1 MGQNNPMPKGFGW
14 RGWMLMIYQMIAYIG
29 YVAFTSY
36 PVNVLSSQVGGTTV
50 TTFIT
55 MVGSLL
61 SFIITYFIV
70 APRIGRIRNQKAL
83 SLLFGIISMAV
94 GTLIIVIPADTM
106 RVLWCIVFG
115 CGLLTFPL
123 WANTMT
129 TILIGNWFPRK
140 KGTVMGIVTLSYPLA
155 SAICLSL
162 FTGAHGA
169 KLAETGSVVKA
180 NITAWLPFYIACIV
194 GLIICAVFVKTYPED
209 CGCFRDNDKSFTKE
223 KADKMLALELENRKK
238 SVWKR
243 SKIWGCAQWWFAII
257 PTNIIMLTAVAF
269 MVQIV
274 PALISFNDK
283 FTIFAIPGF
292 KLMSM
297 GFTSVLFMM
306 GIVAMIGS
314 YVLGLLDTKFGTKKA
329 IFITSIIMTI
339 CGILGAIDNAWTIFA
354 ATMLLGVFMGAGS
367 NFGFSALV
375 RYWRPEDFPA
385 VYTGAPPLNT
395 VMNAVFPY
403 IFAAIGAQALGYH
416 GTFIFVA
423 VLGVISIVLN
433 SLFNPKK
440 LADYDAKLRAEAGL
454 PVDNVLYDRVGMEER
469 ANAAKKAAK

>member
-1 MGQNNPMPKGFGW
+1 MSQSMPKSFGW
-14 RGWMLMIYQMIAYIG
+14 RGWMLMIYQMCAYVG

-36 PVNVLSSQVGGTTV
+36 PVNVLSDIVGGTTV
-50 TTFIT
+50 TTLIT
-55 MVGSLL
+55 MIGSLL
-61 SFIITYFIV
+61 SFFITYFIV

-83 SLLFGIISMAV
+83 SLLFGVISMAI
-94 GTLIIVIPADTM
+94 GALIILIPADTM
-106 RVLWCIVFG
+106 TVLWCICFG
-115 CGLLTFPL
+115 AGLLTFPL

-129 TILIGNWFPRK
+129 TILIGNWFPRR

-162 FTGAHGA
+162 FTGQHG
-169 KLAETGSVVKA
+169 LVLNQTGSVVKA
-180 NITAWLPFYIACIV
+180 NISAWLPYFIV
-194 GLIICAVFVKTYPED
+194 CVIGLIICALFIKTYPED
-209 CGCFRDNDKSFTKE
+209 AGCFRDNDKTFTKE
-223 KADKMLALELENRKK
+223 MADAQLAIELENRKK

-283 FTIFAIPGF
+283 FQIFAIPGF

-306 GIVAMIGS
+306 GISAMIGS
-314 YVLGLLDTKFGTKKA
+314 YILGILDTKYGTKKA
-329 IFITSIIMTI
+329 IFITSIVMTL
-339 CGILGAIDNAWTIFA
+339 CGILGAINNSWTLFA
-354 ATMLLGVFMGAGS
+354 ATMMLGVFMGAGS

-403 IFAAIGAQALGYH
+403 IFAAIGSLSLGYH

-423 VLGVISIVLN
+423 ILGAISIVLN
-433 SLFNPKK
+433 VLFNPKK
-440 LADYDAKLRAEAGL
+440 LADYDAKLREEAGL
-454 PVDNVLYDRVGMEER
+454 PVDNVLYDRIGMEEK
-469 ANAAKKAAK
+469 AIAAKKAAK

>member
-140 KGTVMGIVTLSYPLA
+140 KGTVMGIVTLS
-155 SAICLSL
+155 
-162 FTGAHGA
+162 
-169 KLAETGSVVKA
+169 
-180 NITAWLPFYIACIV
+180 
-194 GLIICAVFVKTYPED
+194 
-209 CGCFRDNDKSFTKE
+209 
-223 KADKMLALELENRKK
+223 
-238 SVWKR
+238 
-243 SKIWGCAQWWFAII
+243 
-257 PTNIIMLTAVAF
+257 
-269 MVQIV
+269 
-274 PALISFNDK
+274 
-283 FTIFAIPGF
+283 
-292 KLMSM
+292 
-297 GFTSVLFMM
+297 
-306 GIVAMIGS
+306 
-314 YVLGLLDTKFGTKKA
+314 
-329 IFITSIIMTI
+329 
-339 CGILGAIDNAWTIFA
+339 
-354 ATMLLGVFMGAGS
+354 
-367 NFGFSALV
+367 
-375 RYWRPEDFPA
+375 
-385 VYTGAPPLNT
+385 
-395 VMNAVFPY
+395 
-403 IFAAIGAQALGYH
+403 
-416 GTFIFVA
+416 
-423 VLGVISIVLN
+423 
-433 SLFNPKK
+433 
-440 LADYDAKLRAEAGL
+440 
-454 PVDNVLYDRVGMEER
+454 
-469 ANAAKKAAK
+469 